1 LGLVVQATFLCA
13 EQCLAAPGLKARLPM
28 EVTWEGQR
36 RASPTKARVLAQ
48 RIRAVAAW
56 ARLSLPRETVHQQL
70 RVDRALPFVGIR
82 SRVCRR
88 KREVTGACVMPS
100 KPNRRTR
107 EAFAVVSYSNMLML
121 NALAQLLTEKGI
133 LTKEE
138 VLGRIEI
145 LRKKMPRKSAALE
158 I

>member
-1 LGLVVQATFLCA
+1 MCRAMFGSSGA
-13 EQCLAAPGLKARLPM
+13 EGPVAHG

-36 RASPTKARVLAQ
+36 RASPTKARVLAK

-56 ARLSLPRETVHQQL
+56 ARLSLPRETVRQQF
-70 RVDRALPFVGIR
+70 RVTVHCLSPESDLESVAGKEIM
-82 SRVCRR
+82 
-88 KREVTGACVMPS
+88 GACVMPS

-138 VLGRIEI
+138 VLCRIEI